1 MTKTEKSGIWN
12 RGFTCAFFANLLLC
26 LSQHTANT
34 LISTYA
40 GFLGAGAVLVG
51 TISGLYFGVAF
62 AARPISG
69 PVITLLDKK
78 KLMIATYIAG
88 VVTNVAYAA
97 AGSVPFFILARIL
110 HGLEFAFVGSLNL
123 TIASDSLPREKLGSG
138 IGIFGIGGA
147 LSQAVGPGM
156 GIAIRD
162 FAAARWGEG
171 GGYTAVFL
179 TSALF
184 MLLALIPIFLI
195 PYVKQTAE
203 QRSALGKWYRNIVAK
218 ETLTSALLMC
228 LISVSGI
235 LYTTYMVPYAAELG
249 IGGIGVFFTVYAVVL
264 LGARPLFALLSDR
277 VGMDKVIVPS
287 LIVFALSF
295 LAVGLGRSLGML
307 LLGAVLGAL
316 GYGAVNPILQTLCI
330 RTVPP
335 ERRGVAS
342 NTQYFG
348 MDLGF
353 FLGPLLGGFLYGALG
368 RYAAMYLIGG
378 IAPLVLCLGCF
389 LLIWGKLK
397 DRLY

>member
-1 MTKTEKSGIWN
+1 MTNSENRSIWN

-26 LSQHTANT
+26 LSQNTANT

-40 GFLGAGAVLVG
+40 SYLGAGAVLVG
-51 TISGLYFGVAF
+51 AISGLYFGVAF

-69 PVITLLDKK
+69 PVITILDKK
-78 KLMIATYIAG
+78 KIMIATYIAG

-147 LSQAVGPGM
+147 LSQAVGPSM

-162 FAAARWGEG
+162 FGAARWGEG

-179 TSALF
+179 VSALF
-184 MLLALIPIFLI
+184 MLIALVPCFLIPIGK
-195 PYVKQTAE
+195 PTEE
-203 QRSALGKWYRNIVAK
+203 QRKALGKWYRNILAG
-218 ETLTSALLMC
+218 ETITSALLLC
-228 LISVSGI
+228 LVSVSSI
-235 LYTTYMVPYAAELG
+235 LYTTYMVPYASELG
-249 IGGIGVFFTVYAVVL
+249 MGSIGVFFTVYAVVL
-264 LGARPLFALLSDR
+264 LFSRPFFGRLSDR
-277 VGMDKVIVPS
+277 VGMGTVIIPS
-287 LIVFALSF
+287 LTVFALSF
-295 LAVGLGRSLGML
+295 LAVGLGRSLGMM

-316 GYGAVNPILQTLCI
+316 GYGALNPIIQTLCI

-348 MDLGF
+348 MDLGY
-353 FLGPLLGGFLYGALG
+353 FLGPLLGGLLYSAFD
-368 RYAAMYLIGG
+368 RYSAMYLLGG
-378 IAPLVLCLGCF
+378 IAPLVLALVLF

-397 DRLY
+397 QRLY

>member
-1 MTKTEKSGIWN
+1 MTKTEKSSIWN

-40 GFLGAGAVLVG
+40 SFLGAGAVLVG
-51 TISGLYFGVAF
+51 AISGLYFGVAF

-69 PVITLLDKK
+69 PVITLLDRK
-78 KLMIATYIAG
+78 KLMVATYIAG
-88 VVTNVAYAA
+88 VVTNLAYAA

-138 IGIFGIGGA
+138 IGVFGIGGA
-147 LSQAVGPGM
+147 LSQAVGPSI

-162 FAAARWGEG
+162 LGTRLRGEG

-184 MLLALIPIFLI
+184 MLIALIPVILI
-195 PYVKQTAE
+195 PHVKQTAE
-203 QRSALGKWYRNIVAK
+203 QRAALGKWYRNIVAK

-228 LISVSGI
+228 LISISGI

-249 IGGIGVFFTVYAVVL
+249 ISSIGVFFTVYALVL
-264 LGARPLFALLSDR
+264 LGARPFFSYLSDR
-277 VGMDKVIVPS
+277 VGMNVVIVPS
-287 LIVFALSF
+287 LCIFALSF
-295 LAVGLGRSLGML
+295 LAIGLGRSLGMM

-316 GYGAVNPILQTLCI
+316 GYGAVNPILQALCI
-330 RTVPP
+330 RTVQP

-353 FLGPLLGGFLYGALG
+353 FLGPLLGGFLYSAFGS
-368 RYAAMYLIGG
+368 YSAMYLIGG
-378 IAPLVLCLGCF
+378 VVPLAVCLLCF

-397 DRLY
+397 QRLY